1 MLDMWISNIEQ
12 ICDIYLEGDN
22 MSVLCLQLLS
32 VFRVEQAVQARDP
45 QNNRVNNGSKHS
57 RNRQK

>member
-22 MSVLCLQLLS
+22 MSVLCLQLLQS
-32 VFRVEQAVQARDP
+32 PFSIQSRTGCAGSGSTEQQ
-45 QNNRVNNGSKHS
+45 SKQ
-57 RNRQK
+57 RQ